1 MAYNY
6 EWPYTDPEQYN
17 DDWLLTKMKQLAAEW
32 EQMKVKFTTLEEYV
46 KNYFANLNLQDEVNK
61 KIDAM
66 IADGRMSELLRG
78 VSGPLAASGSV
89 CIVVAGREYN
99 HSMTS
104 SDSRL
109 PLSLA
114 SNLGYSEV
122 IDLLHDDSGL
132 TAPGSLSYE
141 NIIRQYVA
149 RNPSKRINSIL
160 VFLNS
165 ADPASPYFT
174 NAIVSLSSVAS
185 SLNCVG
191 FIFPP
196 TVHNH
201 TLTAAERDSYYF
213 HDMTFLP
220 NSVVFGN
227 FYCIIPD
234 LPFYCTVDEWL
245 NDTYRTLTPSGCDV
259 WKSMIL
265 SCLGVTVNNKAR
277 ARFVEHNLSDGG
289 TLAVKIIPL
298 GYRTYIL
305 NMEIRTRSTDIR
317 FNFNIPFGSGAVP
330 CYSLSPGASGGQFEM
345 QVNNP
350 GIMRFTCSHLSS
362 RDDLSVFG
370 GNLIV
375 GI

>member
-6 EWPYTDPEQYN
+6 EWPYTDPEKYN
-17 DDWLLTKMKQLAAEW
+17 DDWLLKKMKQLAAEW

-66 IADGRMSELLRG
+66 IADGTMSALLRG

-99 HSMTS
+99 NSMTS
-104 SDSRL
+104 SNSRL

-122 IDLLHDDSGL
+122 INLSNNDSGL

-141 NIIRQYVA
+141 NIIRQYAA

-165 ADPASPYFT
+165 ADPASPYF
-174 NAIVSLSSVAS
+174 NSAMDSLSSVAA

-191 FIFPP
+191 FVFPP

-201 TLTAAERDSYYF
+201 TLTRAERDSYYF

-220 NSVVFGN
+220 NSAVFGN
-227 FYCIIPD
+227 LYCIIPD
-234 LPFYCTVDEWL
+234 IPFYSTVDEWL
-245 NDTYRTLTPSGCDV
+245 NDGPRTLTPSGCDV
-259 WKSMIL
+259 WTSMIL

-277 ARFVEHNLSDGG
+277 VRFVEHNLSDGG
-289 TLAVKIIPL
+289 TIAARIIPL

-305 NMEIRTRSTDIR
+305 NMEIRTRSTDIT
-317 FNFNIPFGSGAVP
+317 FNFNIPFDGGAVP
-330 CYSLSPGASGGQFEM
+330 CYCLSPGASGGQMEM
-345 QVNNP
+345 QGYNP
-350 GIMRFTCSHLSS
+350 GVMRFSCTHLSPI
-362 RDDLSVFG
+362 DGLSVFG